1 MERGLGKGR
10 GLLSPQLATENG
22 SSVGGSP
29 NVGGASGRRGKRR
42 GRGRGRGWIVGGEG
56 DVLTV
61 KSVVCTNSEEKKPRG
76 GERGEESNK
85 GGEKKSNKDREKE
98 HEDVTTTSTS
108 GTPPTQ
114 GGSSIWETSR
124 AGFTRENSQD
134 NSLTHDPEAGDGE
147 RVTVS
152 DKVSVTRDYSTLPAL
167 LGAPRVGDT
176 IAFKVSMLSRLRRFL
191 YWFN

>member
-1 MERGLGKGR
+1 M
-10 GLLSPQLATENG
+10 
-22 SSVGGSP
+22 
-29 NVGGASGRRGKRR
+29 GGASGRRGKRR

-76 GERGEESNK
+76 GERREESNK
-85 GGEKKSNKDREKE
+85 DGENKSNKDREKE
-98 HEDVTTTSTS
+98 HEDANTTSTS
-108 GTPPTQ
+108 GTPPIQ

-124 AGFTRENSQD
+124 AGCTRENSQE
-134 NSLTHDPEAGDGE
+134 NTLTQDPEAGDGE

-176 IAFKVSMLSRLRRFL
+176 IAFKVSVLSRLRRFFVL
-191 YWFN
+191 VS